1 MLHVLNQ
8 IIPLLF
14 PNCCALCQLRQKH
27 AICNSCLSQ
36 LRNQSVQM
44 RCLICGTPNQTWVC
58 KSCQYAKWSFDQ
70 SLVLCDESSRLI
82 PLIKRSDEFGQI
94 KYLPAIFFAWRIL
107 NSRKMPPVDLLI
119 PLPEL
124 FAKSKKRGF
133 WFALILVK
141 KWSRLTRTPY
151 NKDLIGVNAIST
163 KYSEMNMPL
172 YYLDSRNLNID
183 LLKNKRIAIVM
194 PLMQSEHVLH
204 ILASHLKNHG
214 VRWVA
219 YWSLTRKPKKDHY

>member
-1 MLHVLNQ
+1 MRNVLNQ

-27 AICNSCLSQ
+27 AICSSCLSP
-36 LRNQSVQM
+36 LRNQSVHM

-70 SLVLCDESSRLI
+70 SLVLCDESSRLV
-82 PLIKRSDEFGQI
+82 PLIKGSDEYGQI
-94 KYLPAIFFAWRIL
+94 KYLPAIFFAWHIL
-107 NSRKMPPVDLLI
+107 NFRKMPPVDLLI

-141 KWSRLTRTPY
+141 KWSRLIRTPY
-151 NKDLIGVNAIST
+151 NKDIIGVSESGT
-163 KYSEMNMPL
+163 KYSEMNIPL
-172 YYLDSRNLNID
+172 YYLKSKYLNTE
-183 LLKNKRIAIVM
+183 LLQNKRIAIVM

-204 ILASHLKNHG
+204 LLASQLKNQG

-219 YWSLTRKPKKDHY
+219 CWSLTRKPKKDCY